1 MKPIGKNDAWV
12 LHLNI
17 RSLSNHFNELVS
29 LIHEYTVTPIAICL
43 SETWLKSIPD
53 PSIFK
58 LQGYQKPLSVAKVN
72 KASGVVVYID
82 ERFSYKELDIETTIE
97 NITIQL
103 SGKRSEKILLCCLYN
118 SPSVHKDNSLNDID
132 TILTELNNH
141 TEKAIIL
148 GDMNFDLLK
157 NTSSNLKYTD
167 VLMSNGYVQ
176 LVKKP
181 TREIQECVSLID
193 HVVVKNFD
201 SNFFE
206 SDVLKTGITDHHAIF
221 AKFPITVPNQKPLL
235 RRDFSFIKKEN
246 LRASFISDLKKNF
259 DNFIVT
265 SDLNAGMEKFISII
279 NESMDSFIKLRCIK
293 RKRLKPPWYDNHL
306 KNQISKRN
314 RFYKRYQSNRTSAN
328 FDASKKCRKKVKYLL
343 SNKKQQYYNQLFSSS
358 LEDKQSF
365 FRNLNN
371 VLGRR
376 YKKSR
381 ISCLVIQG
389 EEITDDQRVANSFNQ
404 HFLTVG
410 QQALTNIN
418 SEKSSIF
425 HRIERTPFSCYLNPT
440 NVVEIS
446 TILENLKDNKSTS
459 VDGIPSEV
467 LKASSIVISPPLVK
481 LINFS
486 MQQGKFPDC
495 LKIAKVI
502 PLFKSGDPYDLN
514 NYRPISILTVISKVF
529 ERVVHNRIY
538 RFLEKFDLLCESQFG
553 YRCKRSAVNAI
564 ASITEML
571 REKSSKSGTKCVFL
585 DLSKAFDTIDHEILL
600 SKMDRLGMRGN
611 VLNWFRSYL
620 SDRKQFVVVNEAE
633 SAIKILNK
641 GVPQGSI
648 VGPVLFII
656 YMNDLSE
663 FCIQSKPTFFA
674 DDTTLLVTSPN
685 KDLLNKIMAKELK
698 VVNNWLATNK
708 LCLNVGK
715 TKCVSFKVKS
725 PPESFSR

>member
-1 MKPIGKNDAWV
+1 M
-12 LHLNI
+12 
-17 RSLSNHFNELVS
+17 
-29 LIHEYTVTPIAICL
+29 
-43 SETWLKSIPD
+43 
-53 PSIFK
+53 FK
-58 LQGYQKPLSVAKVN
+58 LQGYQKPLSVKKVN

-82 ERFSYKELDIETTIE
+82 ERFSYKELHIETTIE
-97 NITIQL
+97 NITIRL

-118 SPSVHKDNSLNDID
+118 SPFFNKDNSLNDID

-181 TREIQECVSLID
+181 TREIRGCVSLID
-193 HVVVKNFD
+193 HVVVENFD
-201 SNFFE
+201 SNIFE

-221 AKFPITVPNQKPLL
+221 AMFPITVPNQKPLL
-235 RRDFSFIKKEN
+235 RRDFSFIEKEN
-246 LRASFISDLKKNF
+246 LRALFISDLKKNF
-259 DNFIVT
+259 DNFPVT
-265 SDLNAGMEKFISII
+265 SDLNAGMEKFISIV

-293 RKRLKPPWYDNHL
+293 PKRLKPPWYDNHL

-314 RFYKRYQSNRTSAN
+314 RFYKRYQRNRTSAN
-328 FDASKKCRKKVKYLL
+328 FDAFKKCRKKVNLL
-343 SNKKQQYYNQLFSSS
+343 SNIKQQYYNQLISSS

-381 ISCLVIQG
+381 ISCLVIKG

-404 HFLTVG
+404 HYLTVG

-418 SEKSSIF
+418 SETPSIF
-425 HRIERTPFSCYLNPT
+425 HRIERTPFSCYLNPA

-446 TILENLKDNKSTS
+446 TILENLKDNKSTG

-467 LKASSIVISPPLVK
+467 LKASSTVISPPLVK
-481 LINFS
+481 LIDLS

-502 PLFKSGDPYDLN
+502 PLFKSGDPCDLN
-514 NYRPISILTVISKVF
+514 NYWPISILTVISKGF

-538 RFLEKFDLLCESQFG
+538 RFSEKFDLLCESQFG
-553 YRCKRSAVNAI
+553 YRCKRSTVNAI

-571 REKSSKSGTKCVFL
+571 REKVSNP
-585 DLSKAFDTIDHEILL
+585 EP
-600 SKMDRLGMRGN
+600 N
-611 VLNWFRSYL
+611 VNS
-620 SDRKQFVVVNEAE
+620 
-633 SAIKILNK
+633 
-641 GVPQGSI
+641 
-648 VGPVLFII
+648 
-656 YMNDLSE
+656 
-663 FCIQSKPTFFA
+663 
-674 DDTTLLVTSPN
+674 
-685 KDLLNKIMAKELK
+685 
-698 VVNNWLATNK
+698 
-708 LCLNVGK
+708 
-715 TKCVSFKVKS
+715 
-725 PPESFSR
+725 